1 MIEPFSNP
9 YLQEESRV
17 FEPNSLKLW
26 VFIAA
31 LFHALLLLGVNFV
44 SPEPEKITKAI
55 EITVVNSA
63 VRKAPK
69 EAHYLAQE
77 NQIGAGLKKEKPKP
91 NQQQLPEIGAKTPVV
106 GEITH
111 PDVLEKITPASQR
124 LVTQTEPS
132 QTETVIPKK
141 IAEKAM
147 IERSKL
153 SVKVLEKKIAQLG
166 ERIKHYKK
174 SAEKTDIK
182 FVNSISAHKYV
193 AAQYVREWG
202 RSIERV
208 GNLNYPEVAADEGVA
223 QELLMD
229 VGIRTNGS
237 IYNIRIVESSG
248 NEALDEAAKQIVEM
262 SAPFAPLPA
271 KIAQQLDVLVI
282 RRVWHF
288 TDDSGLYS
296 ETVTESE
303 LPKDELQKDVI
314 ESNEIQSLF

>member
-1 MIEPFSNP
+1 MIESISNP
-9 YLQEESRV
+9 YLQEKSRIFES
-17 FEPNSLKLW
+17 SSIKLW

-31 LFHALLLLGVNFV
+31 LFHALLLLGVNFI

-63 VRKAPK
+63 VRKAPI

-91 NQQQLPEIGAKTPVV
+91 NQQQLPEIGAKKPVI
-106 GEITH
+106 G
-111 PDVLEKITPASQR
+111 DVIRPPILEKRTPASQR
-124 LVTQTEPS
+124 IITKTDEAQTVAS
-132 QTETVIPKK
+132 IPKK
-141 IAEKAM
+141 ISEQV
-147 IERSKL
+147 ITESTKL
-153 SVKVLEKKIAQLG
+153 TVKELEKKIARLG
-166 ERIKHYKK
+166 ERIRYYRQ
-174 SAEKTDIK
+174 SAEKTDVK
-182 FVNSISAHKYV
+182 FVNSISAYKYV
-193 AAQYVREWG
+193 AAEYVREWG
-202 RSIERV
+202 RSIERI
-208 GNLNYPEVAADEGVA
+208 GNLNYPEVAADEGIA

-248 NEALDEAAKQIVEM
+248 NKALDEAAKQIVEM

-288 TDDSGLYS
+288 TDESGLYS
-296 ETVTESE
+296 ETVKESE
-303 LPKDELQKDVI
+303 LPKDESQKDVI
-314 ESNEIQSLF
+314 EGNEIHSLF